1 MKYLIT
7 GGAGFIG
14 SHIARALLG
23 QGESVRIL
31 DNFSSGK
38 RENFFRRVLLW
49 AGGTRENSRAAV
61 GCVGA

>member
-14 SHIARALLG
+14 SHIARALLQ
-23 QGESVRIL
+23 QGADVRIL

-38 RENFFRRVLLW
+38 RENLRDLMLRSSKVTCATLPAWPKLC
-49 AGGTRENSRAAV
+49 AA
-61 GCVGA
+61 